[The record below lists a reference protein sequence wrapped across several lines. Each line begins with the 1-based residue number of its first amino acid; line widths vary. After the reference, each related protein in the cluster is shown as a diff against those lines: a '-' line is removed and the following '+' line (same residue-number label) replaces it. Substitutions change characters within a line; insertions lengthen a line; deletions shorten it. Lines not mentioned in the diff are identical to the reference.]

1 MARQP
6 QTDSPSRIQLKQ
18 YHTNVSTLNV
28 RGQNITCQI
37 SLGERAK
44 VPGDLKENKQ
54 TLKSSLCTTTV
65 SFLRIIT
72 APTLR
77 DTGGAGGEGAEQK
90 EEGGRR
96 RGGAAVQET
105 AVQRQR
111 LTGQTLQIEGDEIDA
126 PMMPSGPPPDYV
138 LGA

>member
-1 MARQP
+1 MSEDRI
-6 QTDSPSRIQLKQ
+6 SPVK
-18 YHTNVSTLNV
+18 
-28 RGQNITCQI
+28 I

-65 SFLRIIT
+65 SFLRIIMT
-72 APTLR
+72 LTLR
-77 DTGGAGGEGAEQK
+77 DSWGRGWGCRTK
-90 EEGGRR
+90 GGR
-96 RGGAAVQET
+96 GG
-105 AVQRQR
+105 VQRSWRLQCRDR
-111 LTGQTLQIEGDEIDA
+111 LTGQTLQTVGDEIGA

>member
-72 APTLR
+72 ALTLR
-77 DTGGAGGEGAEQK
+77 DTGGGREVRVQNKRRKEAGWG
-90 EEGGRR
+90 
-96 RGGAAVQET
+96 
-105 AVQRQR
+105 VQRSWR
-111 LTGQTLQIEGDEIDA
+111 LQCRDRD
-126 PMMPSGPPPDYV
+126 
-138 LGA
+138 

>member
-1 MARQP
+1 MAQQP

-37 SLGERAK
+37 SLGERTK

-72 APTLR
+72 ALTLR

-90 EEGGRR
+90 EEGG
-96 RGGAAVQET
+96 GGAEGG
-105 AVQRQR
+105 VQRSWR
-111 LTGQTLQIEGDEIDA
+111 LQCRDRD
-126 PMMPSGPPPDYV
+126 
-138 LGA
+138 